1 MLLVLFPS
9 PRLRRRCIYVKML
22 YVTSSN
28 KLYVFTSFSCSQAF
42 GVYVLLT
49 ELPNYMKNILGLDL
63 KTKAFLA
70 GLPYL
75 VMWLVS
81 GLGSILVD
89 LVIERRVMSR
99 TGARKVANTLA
110 MLVPSFAL
118 IGICLNNRKF

>member
-1 MLLVLFPS
+1 MKN
-9 PRLRRRCIYVKML
+9 IYL
-22 YVTSSN
+22 Y
-28 KLYVFTSFSCSQAF
+28 CSQAF

-118 IGICLNNRKF
+118 IGIFLLRSSIRDRAFIRENAVKIPSQKHTFGKMDL

>member
-1 MLLVLFPS
+1 
-9 PRLRRRCIYVKML
+9 ML